1 MPQNQHL
8 ISHPDWNPA
17 GNGVDDILDRL
28 IAEQK
33 RPIVGCGP
41 FGVVLETAALL
52 LQALRSLLERGGCR
66 RKRLHN
72 WVAVSGFLQKSWQEL
87 SLKSPILPQSFA
99 LSGSFPIKLMRVPK
113 PVIEILTNWQGPEK
127 SQIIVLFMPLGAV
140 MTPRTFDPFSLTN
153 LTFEPP

>member
-41 FGVVLETAALL
+41 FGVVLEAAALL

-72 WVAVSGFLQKSWQEL
+72 SWQEL

-153 LTFEPP
+153 LTLEPP